1 MVVIPSRESVGRY
14 QDMKKEIE
22 AAVGRINGKYGSL
35 TWRPLVYQY
44 QSLTFPE
51 MVALYDISYVGLI
64 TPIRDGMNLVAKE
77 YLACQKDQPGRP
89 DPQRDGRARR
99 RS

>member
-35 TWRPLVYQY
+35 MWRPVVYQY
-44 QSLTFPE
+44 QTLNFAE
-51 MVALYDISYVGLI
+51 MVALYDVSLVG
-64 TPIRDGMNLVAKE
+64 
-77 YLACQKDQPGRP
+77 
-89 DPQRDGRARR
+89 
-99 RS
+99 